1 VSSNRSGRLL
11 QSELELYVT
20 TIKGN
25 IALRGYMESK
35 RRDNILTL
43 RRQAV
48 PYETLLRLVVLPQR
62 LIGGQAQ
69 DLLSFSR

>member
-1 VSSNRSGRLL
+1 MSSNRSGRLL